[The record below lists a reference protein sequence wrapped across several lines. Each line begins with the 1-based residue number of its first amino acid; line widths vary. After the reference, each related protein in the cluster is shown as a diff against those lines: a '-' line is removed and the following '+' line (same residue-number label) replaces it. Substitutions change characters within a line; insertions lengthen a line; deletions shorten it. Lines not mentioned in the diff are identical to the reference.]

1 MLSRLISRP
10 LDNGDKAPGFTLSDQ
25 DGLDVTLADELAAG
39 PVVLYFFPRAFTPV
53 CTAEA
58 CSFRDSHDVF
68 SDAGATVLGI
78 STDSVDRQK
87 AFHTKHRLN
96 HRLLSDED
104 GSVHKAFGVRT
115 GGLAG
120 YSLNDRITFV
130 IDREGTVRAN
140 VRGVLVSDPHV
151 DEALATV
158 KTLAE

>member
-10 LDNGDKAPGFTLSDQ
+10 LDVGDKVPDFTLPDHT
-25 DGLDVTLADELAAG
+25 GAAVNLADELSGG

-58 CSFRDSHDVF
+58 CSFRDNHDVF

-78 STDSVDRQK
+78 STDSVERQK
-87 AFHTKHRLN
+87 SFHAKNNLN
-96 HRLLSDED
+96 HRLLSDTE
-104 GSVHKAFGVRT
+104 GVVHKAFGVRA
-115 GGLAG
+115 GGIAG
-120 YSLNDRITFV
+120 LSVTDRITFV
-130 IDREGTVRAN
+130 IDRGGVIRA
-140 VRGVLVSDPHV
+140 VTRGMLVSDPHV